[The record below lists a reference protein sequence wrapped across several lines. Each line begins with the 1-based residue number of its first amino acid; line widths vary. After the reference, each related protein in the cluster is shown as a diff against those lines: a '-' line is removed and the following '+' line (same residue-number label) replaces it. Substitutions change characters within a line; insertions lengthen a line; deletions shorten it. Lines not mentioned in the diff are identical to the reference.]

1 MDLLSCAVQWTSQL
15 ANTASSAEVNIL
27 MTSVGSETLM
37 TGALI
42 WLKAINAE
50 ATSRKLLMNSASVAR
65 TNASASYVVGPVG
78 PNISKS
84 ARYRELMIG
93 AFGIPMLMPSAHQ
106 ILQVMQPHRDLVM
119 SVFAVSTIQS
129 DSFINLLF
137 DTF

>member
-1 MDLLSCAVQWTSQL
+1 VDPLSCAVQWTSQL

-50 ATSRKLLMNSASVAR
+50 AISRKLLMNSASAAR
-65 TNASASYVVGPVG
+65 TNASASYVVGSVV

-84 ARYRELMIG
+84 AR
-93 AFGIPMLMPSAHQ
+93 
-106 ILQVMQPHRDLVM
+106 
-119 SVFAVSTIQS
+119 
-129 DSFINLLF
+129 
-137 DTF
+137 

>member
-1 MDLLSCAVQWTSQL
+1 MDPLSCAVQWTSQL

-50 ATSRKLLMNSASVAR
+50 AISRKLLMNSASVAR
-65 TNASASYVVGPVG
+65 TNASASYVVGPVE

-84 ARYRELMIG
+84 AR
-93 AFGIPMLMPSAHQ
+93 
-106 ILQVMQPHRDLVM
+106 
-119 SVFAVSTIQS
+119 
-129 DSFINLLF
+129 
-137 DTF
+137 